1 MEKNLKR
8 ERKGPRSKPGG
19 LSKGRVELLREWAKT
34 LGKGTQKQN
43 NQKSDEIFQEMT
55 RNPQCRMLSSRGDW
69 TVVFCGYLK
78 WKFLESS
85 IRQVSRRQ
93 T

>member
-19 LSKGRVELLREWAKT
+19 LSKGRVKLLREWAKT

-55 RNPQCRMLSSRGDW
+55 RNPQCRMLSSRGDQDCSVLW
-69 TVVFCGYLK
+69 IFKMEVFGILNQASK
-78 WKFLESS
+78 
-85 IRQVSRRQ
+85 
-93 T
+93 